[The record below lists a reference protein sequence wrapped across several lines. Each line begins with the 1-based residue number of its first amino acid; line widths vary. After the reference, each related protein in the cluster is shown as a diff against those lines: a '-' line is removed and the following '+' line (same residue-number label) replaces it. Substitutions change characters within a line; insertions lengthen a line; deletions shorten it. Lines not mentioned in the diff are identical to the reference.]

1 MSTVEGSFLG
11 ENVKNHHFYQ
21 FLLNKNEYL
30 VLVNLVP
37 QKKRDKKDMKVINAL
52 KNSLIKK
59 LIIPLDLQ
67 EEIVY

>member
-1 MSTVEGSFLG
+1 MRTVEGSFYQ
-11 ENVKNHHFYQ
+11 FYQ

-30 VLVNLVP
+30 VLINLVP

>member
-1 MSTVEGSFLG
+1 MSTVEGSFYQ
-11 ENVKNHHFYQ
+11 FYQ

-30 VLVNLVP
+30 VLINLVP